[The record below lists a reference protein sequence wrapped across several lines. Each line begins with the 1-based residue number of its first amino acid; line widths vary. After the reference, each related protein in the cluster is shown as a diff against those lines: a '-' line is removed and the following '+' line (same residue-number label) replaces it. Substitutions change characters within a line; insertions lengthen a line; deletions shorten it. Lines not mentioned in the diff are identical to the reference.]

1 MERKAKSDRQCLL
14 YLPDLSHNKLYSAER
29 LSRCIQVKELFSL
42 GEEELTRIRLS
53 LAAYARQQE
62 EEPDGYDQI
71 KRDSLLPAYFGW
83 RWIAWKK
90 AVEGET

>member
-1 MERKAKSDRQCLL
+1 MERKSKPDKQCLS
-14 YLPDLSHNKLYSAER
+14 YLPTLSHDKLYSAER

-62 EEPDGYDQI
+62 EKPDGYDEI
-71 KRDSLLPAYFGW
+71 KREPLLPAYFGW
-83 RWIAWKK
+83 RWMAWKK
-90 AVEGET
+90 VAEGEP